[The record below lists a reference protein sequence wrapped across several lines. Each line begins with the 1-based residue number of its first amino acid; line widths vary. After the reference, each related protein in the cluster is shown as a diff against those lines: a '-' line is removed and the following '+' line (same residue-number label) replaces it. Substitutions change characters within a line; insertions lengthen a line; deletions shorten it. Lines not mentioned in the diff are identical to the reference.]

1 MSSKS
6 WISQYNLFYLFLCII
21 WVPIQYF
28 YLHVDG
34 AGRTIMVLTVV
45 AVMLNIGASWNKK
58 DMFGSAAFICWTL
71 LVIYSFFNSMFKGFT
86 YEYGSLPFITTN
98 FLNPFIYLWIAC
110 IELDNDKNR
119 CLYVLLIGQLVYLL
133 IGATHLSFIQ
143 FERAEATGLG
153 NMLPMTAAGCVCVA
167 SVLLCDKKL
176 KWGWLTYSIIV
187 FLALLIVISAATR
200 KALGAILIMLIGAL
214 LGRSKKIDFK
224 NIMLILFCGFVLY
237 AGVGWLLDNTLIGER
252 ITDSSESYDVPLSSN
267 HAVND
272 FLMTLLGD
280 RSLQYYEG
288 ISLHRQYPLTGIGV
302 MNYVTKTG
310 AFYRLHTEYMVQYCE
325 NGSIGFSLLILFYVL
340 LLWGLK
346 KKHKD
351 GENTLVYSFAL
362 LMVLFINLTAWT
374 YNMQYIMII
383 YAILISHNYSKQN
396 ITIKK

>member
-224 NIMLILFCGFVLY
+224 NVMLILFCGFVLY

-252 ITDSSESYDVPLSSN
+252 ITDSSELYDVPLSSN
-267 HAVND
+267 PAVND
-272 FLMTLLGD
+272 
-280 RSLQYYEG
+280 
-288 ISLHRQYPLTGIGV
+288 
-302 MNYVTKTG
+302 G